1 MKFVKEQC
9 GNDDIE
15 YIFYINYKS
24 IVKCFNKRFRV
35 FSFKLDPRGFDW
47 IEEVSITKPR
57 GFVNIYNK
65 YKNCFSF
72 YGGATTHLQTGVY
85 GIDQYGAGHP
95 TRLKTAR
102 PQRSRVMRGVKF
114 T

>member
-47 IEEVSITKPR
+47 TEEVSITKSR
-57 GFVNIYNK
+57 GSAINYNNQVNCYMVGQRPIYK
-65 YKNCFSF
+65 
-72 YGGATTHLQTGVY
+72 QVY
-85 GIDQYGAGHP
+85 MELIN
-95 TRLKTAR
+95 TE
-102 PQRSRVMRGVKF
+102 RV
-114 T
+114 TPLA